1 MQLKTDNMLELNV
14 TKSSILYMAHN
25 IPPSPPP
32 PIEIIF
38 SLLKILYYSE

>member
-14 TKSSILYMAHN
+14 TQSSIFYMAHN
-25 IPPSPPP
+25 I

-38 SLLKILYYSE
+38 SLLKIVYYSE